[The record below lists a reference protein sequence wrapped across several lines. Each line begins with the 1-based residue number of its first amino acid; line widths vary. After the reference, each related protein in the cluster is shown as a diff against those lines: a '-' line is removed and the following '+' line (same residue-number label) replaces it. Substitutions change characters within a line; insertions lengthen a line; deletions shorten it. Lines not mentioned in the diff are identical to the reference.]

1 MSAVAVTMAGRVAA
15 EALMVDQCT
24 ITRSGE
30 PVTDPDTGEVTDTPT
45 EVYAGK
51 CKVQQQAV
59 QSRPQTPGEAAV
71 QMVRR
76 EVHLPVATSGGIR
89 VGDLITITAC
99 QLDPDL
105 VGRRLR
111 VRDEHAKTYAT
122 ARRLGVEEVTG

>member
-1 MSAVAVTMAGRVAA
+1 MSAVAATLAGRAAA
-15 EALMVDQCT
+15 EALMVDTCT

-30 PVTDPDTGEVTDTPT
+30 PTTDPDTGEVDDNPT
-45 EVYAGK
+45 TVYTGR

-89 VGDLITITAC
+89 VGDLITITASV
-99 QLDPDL
+99 LDPDL
-105 VGRRLR
+105 VGRKLR
-111 VRDEHAKTYAT
+111 VRDEHAKSYAT